1 VITTYYL
8 RNKTPKHRRRY
19 DEELGI
25 GLARG
30 WTTAAEHQQ
39 RYGLQQGKKTGRDVL
54 IVTDEGRQS
63 SPTSPA
69 RSLPLKTRS
78 AVNNLSTGNKEKM
91 LNHVARAVWSVF
103 IALLIVNP
111 HRVAS
116 QQNGMGNT
124 GNGMGNGPG
133 AGGGQ
138 GLNQGNSTEII
149 DAMMGSGEDRVI
161 IQSLV
166 NNREKI
172 ERNVTLDGAGVI
184 AHTWSEDAEVAEWI
198 KTHVAAMKARVEG
211 GDPIRLG
218 DPLFEAVFNRASEL
232 VLDVEYLS
240 EGVIVHENGTTPC
253 AQALVQAHA
262 EVVTG
267 FIERGQNETMSKHDV
282 PKVCLA
288 TNDSGAAF
296 VTKRADPIALVIAAT
311 AAALAFHMCQHVV

>member
-1 VITTYYL
+1 
-8 RNKTPKHRRRY
+8 
-19 DEELGI
+19 
-25 GLARG
+25 
-30 WTTAAEHQQ
+30 
-39 RYGLQQGKKTGRDVL
+39 
-54 IVTDEGRQS
+54 
-63 SPTSPA
+63 
-69 RSLPLKTRS
+69 
-78 AVNNLSTGNKEKM
+78 M

-103 IALLIVNP
+103 IALLILNP
-111 HRVAS
+111 HQVAS
-116 QQNGMGNT
+116 QQNGMGNN

-138 GLNQGNSTEII
+138 GLNQGNSTETI

-172 ERNVTLDGAGVI
+172 ERNVTVTLDGAGVI
-184 AHTWSEDAEVAEWI
+184 AHTWSKDAEVAGWI

-218 DPLFEAVFNRASEL
+218 DPLFAAVFRRASEL
-232 VLDVEYLS
+232 VLNVEYRL

-288 TNDSGAAF
+288 TNDSDTTDINALNDSGAAF
-296 VTKRADPIALVIAAT
+296 VTQRADQIALVIAAT
-311 AAALAFHMCQHVV
+311 VAALAFHMCQHVV